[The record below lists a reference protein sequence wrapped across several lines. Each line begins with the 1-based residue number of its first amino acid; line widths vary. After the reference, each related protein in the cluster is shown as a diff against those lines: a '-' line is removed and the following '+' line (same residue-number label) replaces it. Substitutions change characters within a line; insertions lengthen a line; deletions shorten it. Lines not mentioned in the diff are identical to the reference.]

1 MFSSV
6 RIRLTLWYTA
16 AMAVILIFLASVTY
30 FVIRQ
35 NIRARGDAQAVELAN
50 TFLSTVN
57 AEMGESTKPDSL
69 DYGVA
74 AAISEHRFRDVVF
87 AVFDPQGSLIGMSE
101 WFPEDR
107 RHSEWKRDALIAPL
121 RGVLGASVPFQSV
134 HFAGRN
140 YRVYVREFS
149 FSQQAATLVVLQS
162 LFHQNEFLET
172 LADTFGVVI
181 PMTLLIAGLGGY
193 FLARN
198 SLSPVVAMSEQ
209 ARSIGADN
217 LDARLSV
224 SNPDDELGHLAQSF
238 NGLLDRLSASFDRQK
253 RFVADAS
260 HELRTP
266 VAILCGETEVA
277 LAKQDRTQ
285 AEYREALRIL
295 ADESKRLKRIVEDL
309 FTLARADA
317 GQYPL
322 SYSDFYLDELAAE
335 CAKNMRTLAA
345 AKQITLTCE
354 PSGEALIRADEAL
367 VRRMMLNLLDNAIKY
382 TRAGGAVSLCVKN
395 RDGMYELGV
404 TDSGPGIPADLHSK
418 IFERFFRV
426 DKARSRKE
434 QDGGGGAGLGLSI
447 GAWIAGA
454 HQGQLELTRSTSEGS
469 TFTAT
474 LPQHPPPG

>member
-6 RIRLTLWYTA
+6 RIRLTVWYTA
-16 AMAVILIFLASVTY
+16 AMAAILILLASVTY

-35 NIRARGDAQAVELAN
+35 NVHARGDAQSVELAD

-57 AEMGESTKPDSL
+57 AELGESTKPDSL
-69 DYGVA
+69 DAGVA

-87 AVFDPQGSLIGMSE
+87 AVFDPQGNLIGMSE

-107 RHSEWKRDALIAPL
+107 RHSEWKRDALVAQL
-121 RGVLGASVPFQSV
+121 QAALSAQEPFQLV
-134 HFAGRN
+134 HFAGHT
-140 YRVYVREFS
+140 YRFYVRHFTLE
-149 FSQQAATLVVLQS
+149 QQAATLVVVQS
-162 LFHQNEFLET
+162 LFHQHEFLET
-172 LADTFGVVI
+172 LAGTFAIVI
-181 PMTLLIAGLGGY
+181 PLTLLIAGIGGY
-193 FLARN
+193 FLARR

-209 ARSIGADN
+209 ARWIGAEN
-217 LDARLSV
+217 LESRLSV
-224 SNPDDELGHLAQSF
+224 RNPNDELGHLASSF
-238 NGLLDRLSASFDRQK
+238 NGLLDRLNASFDRQK

-277 LAKQDRTQ
+277 LAKEDRTQ
-285 AEYREALRIL
+285 AEYRETLGIL
-295 ADESKRLKRIVEDL
+295 ADESRRLKRIVEDL

-322 SYSDFYLDELAAE
+322 SYTDFYLDELAAE
-335 CAKNMRTLAA
+335 CAKNVRTLAA

-382 TRAGGAVSLCVKN
+382 TPSGGSVGLRVED
-395 RDGMYELGV
+395 RDGVYDLSV
-404 TDSGPGIPADLHSK
+404 TDSGPGIPADLHSR

-454 HQGQLELTRSTSEGS
+454 HNGKLELSRSTPEGS
-469 TFTAT
+469 TFTAI
-474 LPQHPPPG
+474 LPKQPPAS

>member
-6 RIRLTLWYTA
+6 RTRLTFWYTA
-16 AMAVILIFLASVTY
+16 AMAAILILLASVTY
-30 FVIRQ
+30 FIIRQ
-35 NIRARGDAQAVELAN
+35 NVRARGDAQALELAD

-87 AVFDPQGSLIGMSE
+87 AAFDPQGSLISMSN

-107 RHSEWKRDALIAPL
+107 RHSDWKRDALIAPL
-121 RGVLGASVPFQSV
+121 QGVLNSQEPFQSV
-134 HFAGRN
+134 HFAGHT
-140 YRVYVREFS
+140 YRVYVRHFS
-149 FSQQAATLVVLQS
+149 LEQQAATLVVVQS
-162 LFHQNEFLET
+162 LFHQHEFLET
-172 LADTFGVVI
+172 LAGTFAIVI
-181 PMTLLIAGLGGY
+181 PITLLIAGCGGY
-193 FLARN
+193 LLARS

-209 ARSIGADN
+209 ARWIGAEN

-224 SNPDDELGHLAQSF
+224 RNPDDELGHLGQSF

-266 VAILCGETEVA
+266 LAILCGETEVA
-277 LAKQDRTQ
+277 LAKEDRSQ
-285 AEYREALRIL
+285 AEYRETLQIL

-322 SYSDFYLDELAAE
+322 SCTDFYLDELAAE
-335 CAKNMRTLAA
+335 CVKNVRTLAA
-345 AKQITLTCE
+345 AKRIAIACE
-354 PSGEALIRADEAL
+354 QSGEAPVHADEAL
-367 VRRMMLNLLDNAIKY
+367 VRRMLLNLLDNAIKY
-382 TRAGGAVSLCVKN
+382 TPAGGSVSLRVEH
-395 RDGMYELGV
+395 RDNAYDLSV
-404 TDSGPGIPADLHSK
+404 TDTGPGIPADLHSR

-434 QDGGGGAGLGLSI
+434 EDGGGAGLGLSI
-447 GAWIAGA
+447 SAWIASA
-454 HQGQLELTRSTSEGS
+454 HNGKLDLTHSSSEGS

-474 LPQHPPPG
+474 LPERPASS